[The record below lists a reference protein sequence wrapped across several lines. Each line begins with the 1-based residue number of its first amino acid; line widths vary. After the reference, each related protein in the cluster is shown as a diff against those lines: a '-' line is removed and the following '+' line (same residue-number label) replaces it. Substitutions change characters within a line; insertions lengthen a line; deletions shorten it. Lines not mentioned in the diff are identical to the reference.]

1 MGWELGVGTL
11 GVRAMPTRAG
21 GGPAERG
28 LGTLVAEMLDMSWQL
43 WGPWQ
48 GAGTSWALRSLPT
61 QPFRDFPSSLMFP
74 WWWALVCAG
83 QSFPTLPPKPHP
95 AAATQAGTPPWWP
108 RGSLR
113 GWVLGALGT
122 PGHPARPPSA
132 TCWAVRVGAQGWSS
146 PSSSSAV
153 TGHGPT
159 VRMRPGRVTSGS
171 RAAETPSVWGW
182 ALTHGF
188 SSTPSS
194 IPLQG
199 FPGFSLPSASL
210 GSFQGRHLCHEGKLE
225 HGSPRCGQ
233 AGCSGFAQG
242 MLRVCSGFAQGM
254 LRLSS
259 RTAELPPR
267 ATNPQ
272 SLCEPWGLV

>member
-1 MGWELGVGTL
+1 MVVASWE
-11 GVRAMPTRAG
+11 PQ
-21 GGPAERG
+21 G
-28 LGTLVAEMLDMSWQL
+28 LGF
-43 WGPWQ
+43 G
-48 GAGTSWALRSLPT
+48 
-61 QPFRDFPSSLMFP
+61 
-74 WWWALVCAG
+74 
-83 QSFPTLPPKPHP
+83 
-95 AAATQAGTPPWWP
+95 
-108 RGSLR
+108 GS
-113 GWVLGALGT
+113 
-122 PGHPARPPSA
+122 GHPAWPPSA

-199 FPGFSLPSASL
+199 FPGFSLPSPSL

-242 MLRVCSGFAQGM
+242 LLRGCSGSPPGQLSFLHEQPTHSHSVNHGDWFEAGGGSPAACAPSSKHSEPQVNSWLTRCLRGPRGPCGFAA
-254 LRLSS
+254 RWKIHSS
-259 RTAELPPR
+259 H
-267 ATNPQ
+267 
-272 SLCEPWGLV
+272 